1 MLLSGRQLRAIF
13 EHFCPFDAEGNLRPA
28 DQRVTVLAS
37 NANMPLDI
45 EARAFAM
52 AAASGSQSPMLVQ
65 VSYNAAETIG
75 GAVERIPA
83 PAGVSRQSGE
93 QAVVAGAKQLAAA
106 LEHYAETYGARHL
119 ALSLDHFQV
128 PKYDESV
135 LAQVKK
141 TRKSLDRHVAEAR
154 VLHAAEY
161 MYPVFGQEADL
172 TEKLMELYVNYL
184 VSPAYAAFRR
194 DFLATVQAVRPAWG
208 MIDTEKLPPIL
219 DFVVTREIVDSV
231 RSLLGDESMMIEAE
245 FGATGQSGQA
255 LSYQKLS
262 GDELQQFARQV
273 ASFVMYTGADGIAYP
288 IGMEHAAKKDE
299 KHVPDEERLQVVQRE
314 LFLAVGR
321 YVPFAQHGGTGAA
334 SLVKGLVGKN
344 NINTHYLVVGAN
356 ALTDY
361 VEQHAAGIR
370 LGDKRHAGTGMFV
383 QMLTAVVEATLA
395 KLKETGSRDTGD
407 LLTGVLDQL
416 PQPSLAQAGPRE
428 VDPHAE

>member
-1 MLLSGRQLRAIF
+1 MLLSGRELRAIF
-13 EHFCPFDAEGNLRPA
+13 THFCPFDAEGNLLPEDR
-28 DQRVTVLAS
+28 RVTVLAS
-37 NANMPLDI
+37 NANLPLDI

-52 AAASGSQSPMLVQ
+52 AAASGEQSPMLVQ
-65 VSYNAAETIG
+65 VSYNAAETFG
-75 GAVERIPA
+75 SDPRRVPT
-83 PAGVSRQSGE
+83 PAGVGRLSNE
-93 QAVVAGAKQLAAA
+93 AAVVTGARQLAST
-106 LEHYAETYGARHL
+106 LEHFAEAYGARYL
-119 ALSLDHFQV
+119 ALALDHFQV
-128 PKYDESV
+128 PKYDESA
-135 LAQVKK
+135 LSQVKK
-141 TRKSLDRHVAEAR
+141 TRKSLDRRVAEAR

-184 VSPAYAAFRR
+184 VSPAYVAFRR

-231 RSLLGDESMMIEAE
+231 RCLLGDQSMMIEAE

-255 LSYQKLS
+255 LSYQKLT
-262 GDELQQFARQV
+262 GEKLQQFARQV

-299 KHVPDEERLQVVQRE
+299 KHAPDEERLRVVQRE

-344 NINTHYLVVGAN
+344 NINTHYLVAGAN
-356 ALTDY
+356 ALTDF
-361 VEQHAAGIR
+361 VEKHAAGIR
-370 LGDKRHAGTGMFV
+370 LGDKKYAGTGMFM
-383 QMLTAVVEATLA
+383 QMLTAVTDATLA
-395 KLKETGSRDTGD
+395 KLGETGSRNAGRA
-407 LLTGVLDQL
+407 LSAVIAAVPEQL
-416 PQPSLAQAGPRE
+416 PSSEGQRE